1 MLTTLSYL
9 LRLKLTTIFL
19 NYSTQSST
27 QILKEKGKNSDLMLC
42 IDLSYVEWGGV
53 PVHMNNSK
61 IRSEYLYG
69 WKKEINLRKSIYPIS
84 SQIWIFF
91 SVFLF
96 WNKHAFT
103 IGTIYRDTE
112 IDAHLGLQIVIKK
125 CFVISFFNNVYVMI
139 HSILQKMF
147 TIKPDNKIKY
157 QLQYSFPGKF
167 NLL

>member
-42 IDLSYVEWGGV
+42 IDLSYVGWGGV

-69 WKKEINLRKSIYPIS
+69 WKKNQFKKVYLSNFFTNM
-84 SQIWIFF
+84 IFF

-125 CFVISFFNNVYVMI
+125 CFVISFFNNVYVII

-157 QLQYSFPGKF
+157 QLQYSIPGKF

>member
-1 MLTTLSYL
+1 
-9 LRLKLTTIFL
+9 
-19 NYSTQSST
+19 
-27 QILKEKGKNSDLMLC
+27 MLC
-42 IDLSYVEWGGV
+42 IDLSYVWWGGV

-69 WKKEINLRKSIYPIS
+69 WKKNQFKKVYLSNFLTNMN
-84 SQIWIFF
+84 FF

-103 IGTIYRDTE
+103 IGTIYSDTE

-125 CFVISFFNNVYVMI
+125 CFVISFFNNVYVII

-157 QLQYSFPGKF
+157 QLQYSIPGKF